1 MKNLDLKVSIT
12 ICDPTARDSKLV
24 LERNH
29 NVNLNTID
37 DIWFNICNEAE
48 VYSTIFAEVHGS
60 SFIEFKFDIF
70 IDDGNIG
77 LVLGRPANTPLP
89 LVLYNEIKGLFT
101 NVRLKLYD

>member
-1 MKNLDLKVSIT
+1 MKNLDLKVEIT
-12 ICDPTARDSKLV
+12 ICDPTSRDSKLV

-29 NVNLNTID
+29 NVNLDTVD
-37 DIWFNICNEAE
+37 DIWFSICNEAE
-48 VYSTIFAEVHGS
+48 AYSIIFTEVHES
-60 SFIEFKFDIF
+60 SFIEFKFDIL
-70 IDDGNIG
+70 IDNGIIG